1 MPDQK
6 RTVRIS
12 RLKDQG
18 NEMDLRSTTAADRLA
33 MIWPL
38 TLEAWTFKG
47 ERVAESRLPRHVV
60 HLERRRG

>member
-18 NEMDLRSTTAADRLA
+18 NETDLRSTTAADRLA

-38 TLEAWTFKG
+38 TLEAWAFKG
-47 ERVAESRLPRHVV
+47 ERVAKSRLQRHVV
-60 HLERRRG
+60 HLDRRGG